1 MIKELLEG
9 RLGER
14 PSFDETF
21 MVKAIVNARRSSCH
35 NVHAGSVLV
44 DIEDKNEIGG
54 GYNGAPPREK
64 SCLQAG
70 YCEKERAT
78 KQKYGEVHGTGTC
91 IGVHSE
97 VNALAHITKLAQVP
111 FALYATIFPCNDC
124 LGNLLAHKKFK
135 KLVFKSEY
143 SKKDG
148 TERKLKRLDDSGVQV
163 LHLDLSPERFIDIYW
178 NEPDAK
184 FTIWSPEQR
193 VRIAGYLEKISLK
206 QPE

>member
-1 MIKELLEG
+1 MIKELPEK

-21 MVKAIVNARRSSCH
+21 MVKAIVNARRSSCF

-44 DIEDKNEIGG
+44 DINDKNEIGG
-54 GYNGAPPREK
+54 GYNGAPPREP
-64 SCLQAG
+64 SCLEVG
-70 YCEKERAT
+70 YCEKERVT
-78 KQKYGEVHGTGTC
+78 DQEYGETHGTGTC

-97 VNALAHITKLAQVP
+97 VNALAHIIKLAQIP
-111 FALYATIFPCNDC
+111 FALYTTIFPCNDC
-124 LGNLLAHKKFK
+124 VGNLLAYKKFK

-148 TERKLKRLDDSGVQV
+148 LERKLKRLEDSGVQV
-163 LHLDLSPERFIDIYW
+163 LHLDLSPERFLDIYW
-178 NEPDAK
+178 NEPPAK

-193 VRIAGYLEKISLK
+193 VRITSYLERLNL
-206 QPE
+206 QQQD